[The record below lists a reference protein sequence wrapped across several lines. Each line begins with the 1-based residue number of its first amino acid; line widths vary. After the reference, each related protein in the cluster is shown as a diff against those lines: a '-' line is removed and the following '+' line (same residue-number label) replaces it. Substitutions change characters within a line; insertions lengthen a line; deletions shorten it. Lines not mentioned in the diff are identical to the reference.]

1 MCRRNKLW
9 SIAFVAFGI
18 GLFIGGRVGC
28 GFFPTCFALG
38 SVAMGILF
46 LQKQA

>member
-9 SIAFVAFGI
+9 SFAFVTFGI
-18 GLFIGGRVGC
+18 GLFIGGRVGN

-38 SVAMGILF
+38 AIAAGILC
-46 LQKQA
+46 LQKQV